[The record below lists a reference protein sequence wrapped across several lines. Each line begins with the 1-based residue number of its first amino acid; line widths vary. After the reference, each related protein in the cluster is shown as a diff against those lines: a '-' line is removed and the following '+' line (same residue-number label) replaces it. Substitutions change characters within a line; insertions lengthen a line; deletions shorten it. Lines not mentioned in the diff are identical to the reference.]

1 MDNDQLDTKLYDNI
15 ISKLLEDPRID
26 KKTLLHRF
34 ISKMEVDS
42 KDEAN
47 RMNEEIASLKERSDN
62 IQQRQNISQ

>member
-47 RMNEEIASLKERSDN
+47 RMNDEIASLKERSDN